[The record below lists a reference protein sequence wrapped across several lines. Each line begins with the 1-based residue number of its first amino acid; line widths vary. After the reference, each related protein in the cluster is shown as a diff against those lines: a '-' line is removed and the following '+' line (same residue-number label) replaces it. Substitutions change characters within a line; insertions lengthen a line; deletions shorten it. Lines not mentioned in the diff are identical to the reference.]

1 MRHSRPYLK
10 KSAFTLV
17 EMLVVIAVIAIL
29 AGLSLPA
36 MKGLAGVSGVR
47 GGASTLVAAFDQAR
61 HSAIEHST
69 SAYLGFPAD
78 SFTSAAK
85 PELKFNSLIV
95 FRKSTPNDGQDAPP
109 YIAVSRWVTL
119 PQGVFVDLSKASL
132 KEDLDPSPSEILPK
146 LDDQDVPVR
155 VIEFDKYGK
164 VVGGQSEMKIII
176 GNGLIDSGSTLIF
189 PNKEEET
196 ETYVIQ
202 RLTGRIFE
210 ESFVN
215 PNK

>member
-1 MRHSRPYLK
+1 MRHSRPHLK

-61 HSAIEHST
+61 HSAIEHAA

-78 SFTSAAK
+78 SFSSANK

-95 FRKSTPNDGQDAPP
+95 FRKKSPSDEPDDPEYRA
-109 YIAVSRWVTL
+109 ISRWVTL
-119 PQGVFVDLSKASL
+119 PQGVFLDLSDAAL
-132 KEDLDPSPSEILPK
+132 TADLDPSPSEILPK

-155 VIEFDKYGK
+155 VIEFDKYGR
-164 VVGGQSEMKIII
+164 VVGGQPGMSIGI
-176 GNGLIDSGSTLIF
+176 GNGLIDSGSTPIF
-189 PNKEEET
+189 PNEKET
-196 ETYVIQ
+196 ETYVVQ

-210 ESFVN
+210 ESFVAQ
-215 PNK
+215 KK